1 MNKKAQYN
9 NAQKKLKVPLSFILI
24 VCGVILLNVNWMPFI
39 GWLYVLMS
47 FVSGFISLTIQ
58 TSRKAS
64 KGGLFF
70 LISIMIFLVGMMVF
84 LSLPEIHAAFFKTFT
99 DVQNLVNLFA

>member
-1 MNKKAQYN
+1 MSKNYKKAQ
-9 NAQKKLKVPLSFILI
+9 KKCKIPLSFILI
-24 VCGVILLNVNWMPFI
+24 VCGVILLQVNWMPFI

-47 FVSGFISLTIQ
+47 FISGFVSLSIK

-64 KGGLFF
+64 RAGMFF
-70 LISIMIFLVGMMVF
+70 LISVMIFLVGMMIF

-99 DVQNLVNLFA
+99 DVQNLISIFA